1 MRQTENKSFTF
12 ITIINLDVSKILQT
26 ILFVSKISQTEK
38 ENQDK
43 LNIESFLVF
52 VGVFD
57 EKEIC

>member
-1 MRQTENKSFTF
+1 MRYTENKSFAF

-57 EKEIC
+57 EKKIC